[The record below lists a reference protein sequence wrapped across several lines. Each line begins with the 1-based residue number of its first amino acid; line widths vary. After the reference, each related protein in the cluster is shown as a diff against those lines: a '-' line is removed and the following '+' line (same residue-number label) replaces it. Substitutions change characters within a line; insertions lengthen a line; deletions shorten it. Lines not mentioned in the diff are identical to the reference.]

1 MVRHPLPYLLLVIAG
16 DAVNQCARLC
26 VLSRGR
32 ACLVSHS
39 RADPLNSPH
48 PWLLCVLGLQAPLE
62 QQVEQLVGE
71 GRFEEAINICAIF
84 QNDQH
89 HTALLA
95 SIDRASL
102 PPSLTHAH

>member
-1 MVRHPLPYLLLVIAG
+1 
-16 DAVNQCARLC
+16 
-26 VLSRGR
+26 
-32 ACLVSHS
+32 
-39 RADPLNSPH
+39 
-48 PWLLCVLGLQAPLE
+48 LLCVLGLQAPLE

-95 SIDRASL
+95 SIDRAS
-102 PPSLTHAH
+102 PPHSPPHSLTHTDWSTMLDPAIDLG